1 MFEVIQKIKIIDFN
15 KNNNLNKINNKDK
28 STHIINLISHKLSL
42 RMFVFSMFIFLN
54 VFVLKSE
61 DIVLTDLDKKDN
73 IASTYKIGLAFQYNF
88 LRNSLGFSEFTSTNR
103 PDTKFNNYND
113 RFLSP
118 KLYLEYFYR
127 DNLAF
132 GLNFS
137 YNNMSYS
144 DKLNEEFLVSNQGT
158 PILATIQTITNA
170 KINTFNISPKV
181 LLNYENF
188 QFETSMNVFFCLN
201 QI

>member
-1 MFEVIQKIKIIDFN
+1 MIEVIQKIKIKNFNITN
-15 KNNNLNKINNKDK
+15 KNNNL
-28 STHIINLISHKLSL
+28 KLL
-42 RMFVFSMFIFLN
+42 RLYLFAFIFYN
-54 VFVLKSE
+54 FGNSFNIKAE
-61 DIVLTDLDKKDN
+61 DLIETNAQSKN
-73 IASTYKIGLAFQYNF
+73 SISSTYKIGLAFQYNF

-103 PDTKFNNYND
+103 PDIKFNNYND

-127 DNLAF
+127 DYMAL

-158 PILATIQTITNA
+158 PTLATIQTITNA

-188 QFETSMNVFFCLN
+188 LFETSMNVFFCLN